1 MPCRS
6 CGLTLFPGGYKS
18 ATGLQQKGCPIRLKE
33 LNNAQKPAPTK
44 LKGSQVARE
53 NYIRRRVA
61 VIKQIK
67 DCLPKDKR
75 LKNGECNETYAYGPV
90 FGIARGPKFGGKD
103 ASKGCSGG
111 GCNNIYYANGGS
123 GSDVVQWKRLYGGSR
138 TLFSTKSCK
147 YGCCGQVGPE
157 GKGVNKGCR
166 CYGNGKSNLRYKTTN
181 GISLQVGD
189 ALWPAPGQGYPTMPN
204 LYDGI
209 IVAVTPAP
217 APSPTIGQFRIKTL
231 SQNSVMGKIMDV
243 ASGPSLPPSEPVL
256 NIFRRNKFTNQI
268 HIVGQMDTY
277 GIAPGNVGRVDEAC

>member
-75 LKNGECNETYAYGPV
+75 LKNGQCNETYAYGPV

-138 TLFSTKSCK
+138 TLFSTKKCE
-147 YGCCGQVGPE
+147 YGCCGKIGPD
-157 GKGVNKGCR
+157 GKGVNKGCI
-166 CYGNGKSNLRYKTTN
+166 CFKKNYLVENGFVLEINDR
-181 GISLQVGD
+181 
-189 ALWPAPGQGYPTMPN
+189 LWPAPGQGYNPVPN
-204 LYDGI
+204 LYD
-209 IVAVTPAP
+209 AVVTSKAIPQLGP
-217 APSPTIGQFRIKTL
+217 GFPRLDQNDIKT
-231 SQNSVMGKIMDV
+231 QEPNGVMATILRKGSDFNGPYGPKINV
-243 ASGPSLPPSEPVL
+243 
-256 NIFRRNKFTNQI
+256 FRRNKFTNQW
-268 HIVGQMDTY
+268 HLAGQIRLY
-277 GIAPGNVGRVDEAC
+277 GIDGGGDAITAC

>member
-18 ATGLQQKGCPIRLKE
+18 ATGLQRKGCPIRLKE
-33 LNNAQKPAPTK
+33 LNNAKKPAPTK

-90 FGIARGPKFGGKD
+90 FGIARGPKYGGKD

-147 YGCCGQVGPE
+147 YGCCGQVGPD

-166 CYGNGKSNLRYKTTN
+166 CRGDGTINIKYISTGT
-181 GISLQVGD
+181 SLQIGD

-209 IVAVTPAP
+209 IVATKQTGSVGG
-217 APSPTIGQFRIKTL
+217 PSATGLMRIKTL
-231 SQNSVMGKIMDV
+231 NKNSVMGKIIDI
-243 ASGPSLPPSEPVL
+243 ANGPGPDPVEPKL

-268 HIVGQMDTY
+268 QVVGQVIQYAD
-277 GIAPGNVGRVDEAC
+277 PSSKSEAC

>member
-18 ATGLQQKGCPIRLKE
+18 ATGLQRKGCPIRLKE
-33 LNNAQKPAPTK
+33 LNNAKKPAPTK

-90 FGIARGPKFGGKD
+90 FGIARGPKYGGKD

-147 YGCCGQVGPE
+147 YGCCGQVGPD

-166 CYGNGKSNLRYKTTN
+166 CRGDGTINIKYISTGP
-181 GISLQVGD
+181 SLQIGD

-209 IVAVTPAP
+209 IVATKQTGSVGAP
-217 APSPTIGQFRIKTL
+217 GATGLMRIKTL
-231 SQNSVMGKIMDV
+231 NKNSVMGKIIDI
-243 ASGPSLPPSEPVL
+243 ANGPGLDPVEPKL

-268 HIVGQMDTY
+268 QVVGQVTHYAD
-277 GIAPGNVGRVDEAC
+277 PSSKSEAC